1 MTQKK
6 RKWGNPYLL
15 ILMDGMLHYI
25 PNNLKKDNQKL
36 LTLQD
41 KTWLSLEPKT
51 EKLTLYTLIALIWEH
66 IWEWEEK

>member
-41 KTWLSLEPKT
+41 KTW
-51 EKLTLYTLIALIWEH
+51 
-66 IWEWEEK
+66 